1 MVDGDEKPVGWIP
14 VRKLPES
21 GSIAAA
27 MAESTS
33 PLFEPR
39 DTLKDA
45 LGRLLGAGVE
55 MGIAIDENGRL
66 RGLLTFADFG
76 ELLRDESGESAA

>member
-1 MVDGDEKPVGWIP
+1 M
-14 VRKLPES
+14 RKLPES
-21 GSIAAA
+21 GSIDATL
-27 MAESTS
+27 AESMS

-55 MGIAIDENGRL
+55 MGIAVDDSGRL

-76 ELLRDESGESAA
+76 ELLRDPGDSETPQAEAAS